1 MEQLLENFIE
11 GCKLGNAAH
20 QQQLYRYCFQPMM
33 KVCLRYHKNMDD
45 AAVSYNTAM
54 HNVLTKINQYQSK
67 GAFMGWVQKIMV
79 NTCLND
85 LKASVR
91 FEAKEIADR
100 DYNNFLIVPDAY
112 SNIES
117 KDLLKMVQALPTNT
131 AMVFNMYV
139 MEGFTHE
146 QIANTL
152 GISIGTSKWH
162 LNNARTILKEKIKNT
177 NQYENRK
184 NA

>member
-20 QQQLYRYCFQPMM
+20 QLQLYRYCFQPMM

-45 AAVSYNTAM
+45 AAASYNAAM
-54 HNVLTKINQYQSK
+54 HNVLTKINQYQNK
-67 GAFMGWVQKIMV
+67 GAFMGWVQRIMV

-85 LKASVR
+85 LKASVK
-91 FEAKEIADR
+91 FETKEITDR
-100 DYNNFLIVPDAY
+100 EYNSFLIVPEVY

-117 KDLLKMVQALPTNT
+117 RDLLKMVQTLPNNT

-146 QIANTL
+146 QIATALN
-152 GISIGTSKWH
+152 ISTGTSKWH

-177 NQYENRK
+177 NYNENRK

>member
-1 MEQLLENFIE
+1 MEQLLENFIN

-20 QQQLYRYCFQPMM
+20 QQQLYRHCFQPMM

-45 AAVSYNTAM
+45 AAASYNTAM
-54 HNVLTKINQYQSK
+54 HNVLTKINQYQNK
-67 GAFMGWVQKIMV
+67 GPFMGWVKRIMV

-91 FEAKEIADR
+91 FETKEISDR
-100 DYNNFLIVPDAY
+100 DYNNFLIAPEVY

-117 KDLLKMVQALPTNT
+117 RDLLAMVQNLPTNT

-146 QIANTL
+146 QIAQTL

-162 LNNARTILKEKIKNT
+162 LNNARTILKEKLKNT
-177 NQYENRK
+177 NRYENRK

>member
-11 GCKLGNAAH
+11 GCRLGNAAH

-45 AAVSYNTAM
+45 AAASYNTAM

-85 LKASVR
+85 LKANTK
-91 FEAKEIADR
+91 FEAKEITDKE
-100 DYNNFLIVPDAY
+100 YNAFLIVPSAY

-117 KDLLKMVQALPTNT
+117 KVLLKMVQALPTNT
-131 AMVFNMYV
+131 CMVFNMYV
-139 MEGFTHE
+139 LEGYTHE
-146 QIANTL
+146 QIAETL
-152 GISIGTSKWH
+152 DISIGTSKWH
-162 LNNARTILKEKIKNT
+162 LNNARTILKNNIQNT
-177 NQYENRK
+177 QLYENRK

>member
-33 KVCLRYHKNMDD
+33 KVCQRYHKNMDD
-45 AAVSYNTAM
+45 AASSYNTAM
-54 HNVLTKINQYQSK
+54 HNVLTKINQYENK
-67 GAFMGWVQKIMV
+67 GAFMGWVQRIMV

-91 FEAKEIADR
+91 FETKEISDR
-100 DYNNFLIVPDAY
+100 EYNSFQIMPNVYAETD
-112 SNIES
+112 S
-117 KDLLKMVQALPTNT
+117 KDLLKMVQTMPTNT
-131 AMVFNMYV
+131 AIVFNMYV
-139 MEGFTHE
+139 MEGYTHE
-146 QIANTL
+146 QIAKTL
-152 GISIGTSKWH
+152 GISSGTSKWH
-162 LNNARTILKEKIKNT
+162 LNKARTILKEKIKNI
-177 NQYENRK
+177 NYNENRK

>member
-45 AAVSYNTAM
+45 AAASYNTAM
-54 HNVLTKINQYQSK
+54 HNVLTKINQYQNK
-67 GAFMGWVQKIMV
+67 GAFMGWVQRIMV

-85 LKASVR
+85 LKVSVK
-91 FEAKEIADR
+91 FETKEITDR
-100 DYNNFLIVPDAY
+100 EYNSFLIVPEVY

-117 KDLLKMVQALPTNT
+117 RDLLKMVQTLPNNT

-146 QIANTL
+146 QIANEL
-152 GISIGTSKWH
+152 GISTGTSKWH

-177 NQYENRK
+177 NYNENRK

>member
-33 KVCLRYHKNMDD
+33 KVCLRYHNNMDD
-45 AAVSYNTAM
+45 AAASFNTAM
-54 HNVLTKINQYQSK
+54 HSVLTKINQYQNK
-67 GAFMGWVQKIMV
+67 GAFMGWVQRIIV

-85 LKASVR
+85 LKASVK
-91 FEAKEIADR
+91 FDTKEITDR
-100 DYNNFLIVPDAY
+100 DYNSFLIVPEAY

-117 KDLLKMVQALPTNT
+117 KDLLKMVQALPTST

-146 QIANTL
+146 QIASTL
-152 GISIGTSKWH
+152 NISIGTSKWH

-177 NQYENRK
+177 NYNENRK

>member
-33 KVCLRYHKNMDD
+33 KVCLRYHTNMDD
-45 AAVSYNTAM
+45 AAASYNTAM
-54 HNVLTKINQYQSK
+54 HNVLTKINQYQNK
-67 GAFMGWVQKIMV
+67 GAFMGWVQRIMV

-85 LKASVR
+85 LKANVK
-91 FEAKEIADR
+91 FETKEISDK
-100 DYNNFLIVPDAY
+100 DYNSFLILPDVYAEM
-112 SNIES
+112 ES
-117 KDLLKMVQALPTNT
+117 KNLLKMVQSLPTNT
-131 AMVFNMYV
+131 ALVFNMYV
-139 MEGFTHE
+139 MEAYTHE
-146 QIANTL
+146 QIANEL
-152 GISIGTSKWH
+152 GISTGTSKWH

-177 NQYENRK
+177 NYNENRK

>member
-45 AAVSYNTAM
+45 AAISYNAAM
-54 HNVLTKINQYQSK
+54 HNVLTKINQYQNK
-67 GAFMGWVQKIMV
+67 GPFMGWVQKIMV
-79 NTCLND
+79 NTCLNA
-85 LKASVR
+85 LKASTK
-91 FEAKEIADR
+91 FETKEISDR
-100 DYNNFLIVPDAY
+100 EYNSFIIVPDAY
-112 SNIES
+112 AHMES
-117 KDLLKMVQALPTNT
+117 KALLKLVQDLPTNT

-139 MEGFTHE
+139 MEGYTHE
-146 QIANTL
+146 QIANVL
-152 GISIGTSKWH
+152 SISVGTSKWH
-162 LNNARTILKEKIKNT
+162 LNNARTILKNNIQNNKL
-177 NQYENRK
+177 YENRK

>member
-45 AAVSYNTAM
+45 AAASYNTAM
-54 HNVLTKINQYQSK
+54 HNVLTKINQYQNK
-67 GAFMGWVQKIMV
+67 GAFMGWVQRIMV

-85 LKASVR
+85 LKASVK
-91 FEAKEIADR
+91 FETKEITDKE
-100 DYNNFLIVPDAY
+100 YNNFLILPDAY

-117 KDLLKMVQALPTNT
+117 RDLLKMVQTLPNNT
-131 AMVFNMYV
+131 AMVFNLYV

-152 GISIGTSKWH
+152 SISKGTSKWH

-177 NQYENRK
+177 HYNENRK

>member
-1 MEQLLENFIE
+1 MEQLLENYIE

-45 AAVSYNTAM
+45 AGASYNTAM
-54 HNVLTKINQYQSK
+54 QNVLTKINQYENK
-67 GAFMGWVQKIMV
+67 GAFLGWVQKIMV
-79 NTCLND
+79 NSCLNS
-85 LKASVR
+85 LKQKTT
-91 FEAKEIADR
+91 FELKEITENE
-100 DYNNFLIVPDAY
+100 YNSFIVVPDAY
-112 SNIES
+112 SNLDS
-117 KDLLKMVQALPTNT
+117 KTILQLVQSLPQTS

-146 QIANTL
+146 QIAKQLT
-152 GISIGTSKWH
+152 ITIGTSKWH
-162 LNNARTILKEKIKNT
+162 LNNARTILKEQIKNI
-177 NQYENRK
+177 NKYENRK

>member
-1 MEQLLENFIE
+1 MEQLLENFID

-45 AAVSYNTAM
+45 AAASYNTAM
-54 HNVLTKINQYQSK
+54 HNVLTKINQYQNK

-79 NTCLND
+79 NTCLNS
-85 LKASVR
+85 LKANTT
-91 FEAKEIADR
+91 FETKEITDR
-100 DYNNFLIVPDAY
+100 DYNNFLISPDAY

-117 KDLLKMVQALPTNT
+117 KALLNMVHDLPTST

-146 QIANTL
+146 QIADTL

-162 LNNARTILKEKIKNT
+162 LNNARTILKNNIKNT
-177 NQYENRK
+177 QQYENRK